1 MQPYELT
8 LAAAAEAVA
17 AKDLSPVELTESV
30 LGRLDE
36 TEGGLHAYATVT
48 AEVARTAAAR
58 AERDVLAG
66 RHRGPLH
73 GIPFALKDNID
84 TAGVP
89 TTAGS
94 RVWAGRLPATDSTVA
109 ARLATAGAVLIG
121 KTHTHEFA
129 YGLITPRTTNARHPG
144 RIAGGSSGG
153 SAVAVAAGSAVFAL
167 GTDTAGSIRVPAA
180 LNGVVGLKPTY
191 GLVSRHGVAPL
202 SWSLDHVGP
211 LTRSTLDAALVLDAL
226 AGRDPRDPASIASPR
241 THGGYGSSTDL
252 RGLRIGVPRN
262 HFFDRVTSDVEKAVR
277 ASVDLLTGLG
287 ATAVEVEVPL
297 TDYLLPIVWGL
308 MGPEAASAHED
319 HLRHSPDLFGEDVRL
334 LLEAGS
340 LIPAGDYL
348 RAQRARAVVRQ
359 AWRELFGRIDVI
371 AAPTVACTATERGQ
385 SEVHW
390 PDGSTETV
398 TDAYV
403 RLTAPANVTGLPAL
417 TVPVGLDG
425 AGLPIGL
432 QLIAGELAEPTLL
445 RVGTAYEAACDTGA
459 YRKVCPSPR

>member
-17 AKDLSPVELTESV
+17 AKNLSPVELTESV
-30 LGRLDE
+30 LQRLDE
-36 TEGGLHAYATVT
+36 TEGALNAYVTVT
-48 AEVARTAAAR
+48 AESARTSAAR
-58 AERDVLAG
+58 AERDLLTG
-66 RHRGPLH
+66 RYRGPLH

-89 TTAGS
+89 TAAGS
-94 RVWAGRLPATDSTVA
+94 RVWAGRLPAEDSTAA

-129 YGLITPRTTNARHPG
+129 YGLITPQTANPWHPG

-167 GTDTAGSIRVPAA
+167 GTDTAGSIRVPSA

-191 GLVSRHGVAPL
+191 GLVSRHGIAPL

-211 LTRSTLDAALVLDAL
+211 ITRSSLDAALVLDAL
-226 AGRDPRDPASIASPR
+226 AGRDPRDPAGIALPE
-241 THGGYGSSTDL
+241 THGACGQPADL
-252 RGLRIGVPRN
+252 RGLRIGIPRN
-262 HFFDRVTSDVEKAVR
+262 YFFDNVTPDVEEAVR
-277 ASVDLLTGLG
+277 TSIDLLIGLG
-287 ATAVEVEVPL
+287 ATAVELEVPL
-297 TDYLLPIVWGL
+297 TDYLLPTVWGL
-308 MGPEAASAHED
+308 MGPEAASAHEH
-319 HLRHSPDLFGEDVRL
+319 HLRHSPDLFGEDVRA
-334 LLEAGS
+334 LLEAGQ
-340 LIPAGDYL
+340 LLPAGDYL
-348 RAQRARAVVRQ
+348 RAQRARTIIRR
-359 AWRELFGRIDVI
+359 AWRELFGRVDVI
-371 AAPTVACTATERGQ
+371 AAPTVACTATEREQ
-385 SEVHW
+385 SDVHW

-417 TVPVGLDG
+417 SIPVGLDD

-432 QLIAGELAEPTLL
+432 QLIAGEFAEHRLL
-445 RVGTAYEAACDTGA
+445 RIGIACERARDSRDTLA
-459 YRKVCPSPR
+459 DPAPL